1 METYTNQSQLRIK
14 VEVASIK
21 SIIKVFSLVEC
32 LKCKI
37 EEESTR
43 LWTAKK
49 LISSANK
56 V

>member
-37 EEESTR
+37 EER
-43 LWTAKK
+43 QHKAVDRKK
-49 LISSANK
+49 VNF
-56 V
+56 VG